1 MPSIYAIT
9 LIFIAG
15 NFIFFQGSSIFMISI
30 SPLAASVLRKTL
42 QESNVKRGLS
52 LRLIRKRQ
60 FFLLQLDSPGET
72 DRVIRYEGAIVLI
85 VDKELENE
93 LNIARIDVEETPEG
107 YDLVMRRPANPS
119 EITDNIQTKHLH
131 KKDKR

>member
-1 MPSIYAIT
+1 
-9 LIFIAG
+9 
-15 NFIFFQGSSIFMISI
+15 MISI

-119 EITDNIQTKHLH
+119 EITDNIQTK
-131 KKDKR
+131 DKR